1 MSGTFN
7 EIDVPPTLVSFAVDV
22 AKQKDVITPELKKA
36 GSKLVWLRMPKAEYD
51 LPDFEALK
59 EQYAK
64 LHEDIQA
71 GRVLS
76 AYALDRQG
84 IAAAVSKMAFGNQM
98 GVKIEQNVDERDLF
112 GAGFGD
118 IICEVAEGKVG
129 ELAMTYTLIGE
140 VTDRAS
146 MEYKDM
152 SISMA

>member
-1 MSGTFN
+1 MYGC
-7 EIDVPPTLVSFAVDV
+7 VS
-22 AKQKDVITPELKKA
+22 
-36 GSKLVWLRMPKAEYD
+36 PKASSMICRIMT
-51 LPDFEALK
+51 ALK
-59 EQYAK
+59 ERLCKDFMKIFRQEA
-64 LHEDIQA
+64 L
-71 GRVLS
+71 LS

-152 SISMA
+152 SISMAEALETWTGAAGKSV